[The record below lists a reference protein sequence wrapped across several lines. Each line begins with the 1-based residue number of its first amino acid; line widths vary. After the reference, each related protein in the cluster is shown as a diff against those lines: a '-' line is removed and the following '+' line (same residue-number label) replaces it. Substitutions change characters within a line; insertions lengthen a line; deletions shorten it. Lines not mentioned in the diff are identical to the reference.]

1 MTGLSSSLP
10 RPNSDNTVKRRWLPI
25 DFCSLLTWAVIAGG
39 LVAYWQP
46 LSLVDRVW
54 SDVLLVSQERPA
66 DPRIVIVTLTNVD
79 IRNRGIDR
87 LDRVFLA
94 QTLERFSAGGARR
107 VLLDLMLPN
116 DLSPAEAEA
125 MERAAAVLG
134 PERLAVSHEPMAENG
149 LPSAIASHVT
159 PVDLRIG
166 ANRDGYFREFR
177 WSSQATVADPI
188 TWLASGTAASGST
201 PFDLRVDARQF
212 TRLSLSELHDPA
224 FDLGRLRDK
233 RVILSTGRDAAR
245 MRVQLPIT
253 GEVDR
258 GTLLA
263 MATQAK
269 LTGYDVLFQR
279 GQRWQTV
286 LTGCGWLV
294 GLLLGWRSRSRRY
307 VVVGLLVVASVVM
320 WATSYL
326 IISHGTPSHPALV
339 LSVCLAGVYAA
350 IAVRLKLPQMVFSSL
365 SGDLSPEEA
374 WAWRGQLGV
383 DQPVVLFGPSGRI
396 KRANAAAVQAFN
408 LSLPAFV
415 ADGVALAKS
424 CSPDLGVRAKNVTTA
439 EPGRQS
445 WDLIWPHGDLPLVL
459 FNNVT
464 AVVLEREKL
473 RQQLLHDPLTQT
485 LNRRGF
491 EEAAAELQRQGSCDY
506 AILFM
511 DMNGFKQVNDQQGH
525 EMGDRLL
532 QHAAQR
538 FGSTLR
544 PTDKLSRWG
553 GDEYAVLMVGQASW
567 ESVAVLASRLESV
580 LREPIDLGSVVVKVG
595 VAVGFA
601 VPERGEAYTAVLQ
614 RADEAMYA
622 RKAFLKSQ
630 MRAASGSPATPPL
643 N

>member
-1 MTGLSSSLP
+1 MTAQSSSPSHPSL
-10 RPNSDNTVKRRWLPI
+10 NNIVKRRWQPGS
-25 DFCSLLTWAVIAGG
+25 SLSLVAWTVLAGG
-39 LVAYWQP
+39 LAAYWQP
-46 LSLVDRVW
+46 LSLVDRIW
-54 SDVLLVSQERPA
+54 SDVLLVSQEQPA

-94 QTLERFSAGGARR
+94 ETLKRFSDGGASR
-107 VLLDLMLPN
+107 VLLDLMLHN
-116 DLSPAEAEA
+116 DLSPAESEA
-125 MERAAAVLG
+125 MERAAAALG
-134 PERLAVSHEPMAENG
+134 PERLAVSHEPQAGDG
-149 LPSAIASHVT
+149 LPTAIKSQVT
-159 PVDLRIG
+159 PVNLRIG
-166 ANRDGYFREFR
+166 ANRDGFFREFR
-177 WSSQATVADPI
+177 FPSQSTAVDPI
-188 TWLASGTAASGST
+188 TWLTGGTTAVSFA
-201 PFDLRVDARQF
+201 PFDLRVDPNRF
-212 TRLSLSELHDPA
+212 TRYSLPELHEPT

-233 RVILSTGRDAAR
+233 LVILSTGRDAAR
-245 MRVQLPIT
+245 MRVQLPIA

-263 MATQAK
+263 MATHAK
-269 LTGYDVLFQR
+269 LADYDRRLQR
-279 GQRWQTV
+279 GQCWQMVVTF
-286 LTGCGWLV
+286 CGWLAGV
-294 GLLLGWRSRSRRY
+294 LLGWRGRSWRY
-307 VVVGLLVVASVVM
+307 VTGGLVVVAPVVM

-326 IISHGTPSHPALV
+326 IISHGTPSQPALV
-339 LSVCLAGVYAA
+339 LCVCLAGLYAA
-350 IAVRLKLPQMVFSSL
+350 LAVRLKLPQMVFSSL

-383 DQPVVLFGPSGRI
+383 DQPVVLFGPNGRI
-396 KRANAAAVQAFN
+396 KRANPAATHAFG
-408 LSLPAFV
+408 LSPPSFA

-424 CSPDLGVRAKNVTTA
+424 CSPDFGVRAKSVTM
-439 EPGRQS
+439 EGHERQT
-445 WDLIWPHGDLPLVL
+445 WDLIWPHADLPLVL

-464 AVVLEREKL
+464 AVALEREKL
-473 RQQLLHDPLTQT
+473 RYQLLHDPLTRA

-491 EEAAAELQRQGSCDY
+491 EEAAAELQREGCDDY

-532 QHAAQR
+532 QHAAER
-538 FGSTLR
+538 FKSTLR

-553 GDEYAVLMVGQASW
+553 GDEYAVLLVGQASL
-567 ESVAVLASRLESV
+567 EHVAVLAARLESV
-580 LREPIDLGSVVVKVG
+580 LREPIDLGSVVVNVG

-601 VPERGEAYTAVLQ
+601 IPDPGEAFTAVLQ

-630 MRAASGSPATPPL
+630 SRSASGSLAMTPP